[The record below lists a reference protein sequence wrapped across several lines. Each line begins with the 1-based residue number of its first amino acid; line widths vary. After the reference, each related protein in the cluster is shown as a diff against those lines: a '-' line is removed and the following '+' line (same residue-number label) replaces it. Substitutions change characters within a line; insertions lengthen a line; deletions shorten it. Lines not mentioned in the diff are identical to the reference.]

1 MWFAL
6 ATPKLEL
13 RLRLEELGEVKV
25 HEEIIPELLGAL
37 VREVRSDGMARHPV
51 IVDSNTLVVL
61 DGMHRV
67 AALEKLGCRYLPAC
81 LVDYRNPHIYVRCWY
96 RTVRGKV
103 TFPELFDAVKSLGL
117 EVEQSSLEGA
127 LEALDGREATAAM
140 LTGEGC
146 HMLRGAGEGI
156 RASYAWVG
164 RIERALGEKGLKV
177 GYEAERDARRMV
189 SSGDAAAAIMT
200 PRVRKEEVVEAALEG
215 NPFAH
220 KTTRHVVD
228 ARPMAVNVP
237 LEWLTGDRR
246 LEDVNGMLIEHL
258 SGRGVRR
265 LPRGEVFE
273 GRRYEEE
280 LWVFE

>member
-6 ATPKLEL
+6 AAPKLEL
-13 RLRLEELGEVKV
+13 RLRLEELGKVKV
-25 HEEIIPELLGAL
+25 HEEIIPELLEAL
-37 VREVRSDGMARHPV
+37 VREMRSDGMAKHPV
-51 IVDSNTLVVL
+51 VVDSNTLVVL

-81 LVDYRNPHIYVRCWY
+81 LVDYRNPHIYVGCWY
-96 RTVRGKV
+96 RSVHGDV
-103 TFPELFDAVKSLGL
+103 ANSELFDAVKSLGL
-117 EVEQSSLEGA
+117 EVESSSLEEA

-146 HMLRGAGEGI
+146 HVLRGAGEGI

-164 RIERALGEKGLKV
+164 RIERALKERGLKV

-189 SSGDAAAAIMT
+189 GSGEVAAAIMT
-200 PRVRKEEVVEAALEG
+200 PRVRKEEVVEAALGG

-220 KTTRHVVD
+220 KTTRHVVA

-237 LEWLTGDRR
+237 LEWLMGGRR

-258 SGRGVRR
+258 SKRRVRR

>member
-1 MWFAL
+1 MWFTL

-13 RLRLEELGEVKV
+13 RLRLEELGKVKI
-25 HEEIIPELLGAL
+25 HEEIIPGLLEAL
-37 VREVRSDGMARHPV
+37 VREMKSDGTAKHPV
-51 IVDSNTLVVL
+51 IVDSSTLVVL

-67 AALEKLGCRYLPAC
+67 AALEKLGCKYSPAC
-81 LVDYRNPHIYVRCWY
+81 LVDYRNPHIYVGCWY
-96 RTVRGKV
+96 RTVRGEM
-103 TFPELFDAVKSLGL
+103 TPSELFDAVKSLGL

-146 HMLRGAGEGI
+146 HVLRGAGEGI

-164 RIERALGEKGLKV
+164 RIERTLEERGLKV
-177 GYEAERDARRMV
+177 GYETERDARRMV
-189 SSGDAAAAIMT
+189 SSGDAAAALMT
-200 PRVRKEEVVEAALEG
+200 PRVSKEEVVEAALGG

-220 KTTRHVVD
+220 KTTRHVVA

-237 LEWLTGDRR
+237 LEWLMGDMR
-246 LEDVNGMLIEHL
+246 LEDVNGMLIEYL
-258 SGRGVRR
+258 SGREVRR

-280 LWVFE
+280 LWIFE